1 MSFRRLSIQ
10 QWRIVIALA
19 MVVLFVIGLVGKIHF
34 SSIGM
39 WNEYLDKRER
49 PAGLLAGNPQPIRS
63 DEWFLGVPW
72 LLSQV
77 NSNPSLPTNN
87 PAVGPDTAALAVG
100 LPTRHWTGLFRPA
113 HWGFYLLD
121 AEHGFSWYWLTRTVV
136 CFAFLALLFL
146 ELAGGSI
153 ILALVGAS
161 WVFFSAFTQWWLAS
175 IAEMLLYFA
184 SACVALRWLAIAGDS
199 LRAVAASVLL
209 LVSAVAFAITLY
221 PPFQIPLVYLGLLI
235 TPLLLR
241 GAVSA
246 RGPSKPLRLALFGG
260 AVMFGLGCVAL
271 FLIAN
276 SEVFKVMEQTVYP
289 GKRVSLGGG
298 MNSVRFFSG
307 FFDQLN
313 SFQRFPAPLGNVCE
327 ASAMIMLWPVSA
339 LLWLLGGSARRSL
352 ALLPLLFYL
361 VLVTAWSWFGVSEG
375 VASATLWSY
384 VPLTRAFIGVGLGG
398 AIFSIVVLAEERR
411 VNKAMGVALSL
422 VACAWLWWIANQYAA
437 TLGDGFTVG
446 ELQYAAAVIGVL
458 ALALVWRLRWVAL
471 VAVSLACI
479 YPHGL
484 VNPVMS
490 GMEVLSSS
498 KLVRAVSRFD
508 PDKKGRWAV
517 FGSMIHAQL
526 IKTSGRRVI
535 NGSQYLPDLDLLA
548 KLDPERR
555 FDSVYNR
562 YAHVVYDVAPEGA
575 TPTFTLIAPDV
586 WQLTVDPCHESFR
599 ALGID
604 YIVLVPRPKRPSF
617 ECFERVFLESNFAV
631 YKRR

>member
-1 MSFRRLSIQ
+1 MQ
-10 QWRIVIALA
+10 QWRVIIALA
-19 MVVLFVIGLVGKIHF
+19 MVALFVIGLAGKIHF

-39 WNEYLDKRER
+39 WNSYLEKREK
-49 PAGLLAGNPQPIRS
+49 PAGLLAGKPQPIRS

-77 NSNPSLPTNN
+77 NANPALPTNN

-113 HWGFYLLD
+113 HWGFYLFD

-146 ELAGGSI
+146 ELSRGSI
-153 ILALVGAS
+153 ILALTGAS

-175 IAEMLLYFA
+175 ITEMLLYFT
-184 SACVALRWLAIAGDS
+184 SSCLALRWLAIAQDP
-199 LRAVAASVLL
+199 LRVVAASGLL
-209 LVSAVAFAITLY
+209 FVSAVAFAITLY
-221 PPFQIPLVYLGLLI
+221 PPFQIPLVYLGLSI
-235 TPLLLR
+235 TPLLLT
-241 GAVSA
+241 GALSA
-246 RGPSKPLRLALFGG
+246 KGPSKPFRLALFGG
-260 AVMFGLGCVAL
+260 AVVAGLGCVAL

-313 SFQRFPAPLGNVCE
+313 SFDRFPGSLGNVCE

-339 LLWLLGGSARRSL
+339 LLWLFGGSIRRSL
-352 ALLPLLFYL
+352 ALLPLLLYL

-398 AIFSIVVLAEERR
+398 AIFSIVVLADQKLA
-411 VNKAMGVALSL
+411 NKTIQIALTL
-422 VACAWLWWIANQYAA
+422 AACAWLWWITNQYQNV
-437 TLGDGFTVG
+437 LGEGFTTG
-446 ELQYAAAVIGVL
+446 ELRYAAVVVGVL
-458 ALALVWRLRWVAL
+458 ALALIWGLWSGAL
-471 VAVSLACI
+471 IAISVACI

-498 KLVRAVSRFD
+498 QLVRAVSRFD
-508 PDKKGRWAV
+508 PQKKGSWAV

-575 TPTFTLIAPDV
+575 QTTFTLIAPDV

-604 YIVLVPRPKRPSF
+604 YIVLVPRAKRSSF